1 MTYRRDRNINSGN
14 IILLIRDGIS
24 PTLLNT
30 EKSIK
35 VLHIEINVRK
45 KKWRIG
51 CSYDPHKTF
60 MLAHLKEIDKN
71 LGICSSSYEKYIL
84 LGDLNSEPKEQSLID
99 FCRFYNSKNIIK
111 ENTCFKKPA
120 NPSCID
126 LFITNMPEWF
136 QDSMTIETRLSD
148 FHKISLSIMIN
159 EIDFMNWTLFYIGF

>member
-1 MTYRRDRNINSGN
+1 
-14 IILLIRDGIS
+14 
-24 PTLLNT
+24 
-30 EKSIK
+30 
-35 VLHIEINVRK
+35 
-45 KKWRIG
+45 
-51 CSYDPHKTF
+51 

-84 LGDLNSEPKEQSLID
+84 LGDLNSEPKEQSLTD

-111 ENTCFKKPA
+111 ENTCFKNPA

-126 LFITNMPEWF
+126 LFITNMSEWF

-159 EIDFMNWTLFYIGF
+159 KIDFMNWTLFYIGF